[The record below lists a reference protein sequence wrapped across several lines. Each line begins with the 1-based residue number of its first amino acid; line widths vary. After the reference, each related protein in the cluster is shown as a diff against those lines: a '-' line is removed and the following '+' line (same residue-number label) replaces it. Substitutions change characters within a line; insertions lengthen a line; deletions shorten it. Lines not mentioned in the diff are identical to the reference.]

1 MKRTPYSSL
10 ADINITNLVDV
21 TMVLLIVFMLTA
33 PFIQAGIKVRLPRAK
48 STVIKETE
56 GVMLAISEKG
66 EVYINNEQ
74 IPRNRLADALRNL
87 KTAGEERVFVR
98 ADKNVPYGVVME
110 VVGRVK
116 EVGIDEVGMI
126 TEMESPAKTKAKK

>member
-21 TMVLLIVFMLTA
+21 TMVLLIIFMLTA
-33 PFIQAGIKVRLPRAK
+33 PFIQAGIKVRLPKAK

-56 GVMLAISEKG
+56 GVMLAVTEKG
-66 EVYINNEQ
+66 EVYLNQAKVE
-74 IPRNRLADALRNL
+74 RKDLAEALRNL

-110 VVGRVK
+110 VVGHVK

-126 TEMESPAKTKAKK
+126 TEMEGKK

>member
-10 ADINITNLVDV
+10 ADINVTNLVDV

-33 PFIQAGIKVRLPRAK
+33 PFIQAGIKVRLPKAK

-56 GVMLAISEKG
+56 GVMLAVTEQGDI
-66 EVYINNEQ
+66 YLNNAKVE
-74 IPRNRLADALRNL
+74 RKDLEEALRNL

-110 VVGRVK
+110 VVGHVK

-126 TEMESPAKTKAKK
+126 TEMEMEKKK

>member
-10 ADINITNLVDV
+10 ADINVTNLVDV

-33 PFIQAGIKVRLPRAK
+33 PFIQAGIKVRLPKAK

-56 GVMLAISEKG
+56 GVMLAVTEKG
-66 EVYINNEQ
+66 EIYLNNAKVE
-74 IPRNRLADALRNL
+74 REELEEALRNL

-110 VVGRVK
+110 VVGHVK

-126 TEMESPAKTKAKK
+126 TEMEMEKKK